1 MSAIRPGLPLPT
13 PLPGG
18 EAGRARQ
25 AQSAFFRAALD
36 HAAPAARPQ
45 PTIAAAPK
53 PVVRAAPTVQAA
65 FGEPDPD
72 WWAGLARVRTPV
84 LVVSG
89 GEQSFLPPRHLRTL
103 AAALP
108 DGHFLAIPTG
118 HSVHRDRPDDFAAA
132 ALGFLRGED
141 VGARR

>member
-1 MSAIRPGLPLPT
+1 MSAIRPGPPLPT

-65 FGEPDPD
+65 PEPT
-72 WWAGLARVRTPV
+72 RI
-84 LVVSG
+84 
-89 GEQSFLPPRHLRTL
+89 LRPGSL
-103 AAALP
+103 L
-108 DGHFLAIPTG
+108 DI
-118 HSVHRDRPDDFAAA
+118 RI
-132 ALGFLRGED
+132 
-141 VGARR
+141 